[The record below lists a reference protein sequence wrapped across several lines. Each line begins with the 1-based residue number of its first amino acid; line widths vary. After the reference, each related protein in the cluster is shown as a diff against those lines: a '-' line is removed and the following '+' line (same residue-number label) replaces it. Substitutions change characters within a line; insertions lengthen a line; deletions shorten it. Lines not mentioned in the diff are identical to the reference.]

1 MGEYLF
7 TVYFVAPQPVH
18 TYPSGTCVFDSDLTL
33 HSLRYSCVSML
44 VHSGADIK
52 DIQTWVGHSDIKT
65 TLDIYAQ
72 TNKFEKNKTA
82 NMMASFLT
90 SPEPTKKHFFSSC
103 SLSDS

>member
-18 TYPSGTCVFDSDLTL
+18 TYPSGTCVFDSDLTF

-72 TNKFEKNKTA
+72 TNKYQKNKTA
-82 NMMASFLT
+82 DKMTGLIFKPVETHRKNAV
-90 SPEPTKKHFFSSC
+90 
-103 SLSDS
+103 